1 MICSAP
7 LSTRHARRGFTLIEL
22 LVVIAIIAVL
32 IGLLLPAV
40 QKVREAA
47 ARAKCSNNLKQWGLA
62 MHNYHSVYG
71 FLPYGQSRVNPPGSE
86 VVGVANTTA
95 RRTFYVSLWPF
106 LELTSLANAYNPTLG
121 FYQPPNG
128 PTPLGGANTTGLVC
142 QPQSVYYCPSDR
154 PGAIWQ
160 GDQYWRC
167 RGNYVV
173 NFGPQLLFTPGVRN
187 APFGWTSSGGFSQYT
202 PYKTQLTDIVDGT
215 ANTLLMAECRF
226 PPADDTK
233 DTRGDVFN
241 DQGGPWF
248 MAINTPNS
256 SAVEYLLVCPNPNPD
271 PTMPCATQNGTNGQ
285 QYTAR
290 SRHSGGVNACF
301 ADGSVHFITDGIDL
315 ATWQALSSMNQ
326 GDLPLSPIN

>member
-1 MICSAP
+1 MTRSTPAVTRSARP
-7 LSTRHARRGFTLIEL
+7 GFTLIEL

-47 ARAKCSNNLKQWGLA
+47 GRMKCSNNLKQWGLA
-62 MHNYHSVYG
+62 MHNCHDTTG
-71 FLPYGQSRVNPPGSE
+71 FLPYGNNRVNPPGTE
-86 VVGVANTTA
+86 RAGVSDTTA
-95 RRTFYVSLWPF
+95 RRTFYVSIWPY
-106 LELTSLANAYNPTLG
+106 LELTALSKAFDPTIG

-128 PTPLGGANTTGLVC
+128 PTPLGGANATGLVC

-160 GDQYWRC
+160 GDVYWRA
-167 RGNYVV
+167 RGNYVA
-173 NFGPQLLFTPGVRN
+173 NYGPQLLYTPGVRN
-187 APFGWTSSGGFSQYT
+187 APFGWTFSGGFSQYV
-202 PYKTQLTDIVDGT
+202 PYKSRLTDMPDG
-215 ANTLLMAECRF
+215 ASNTLLLSETRF
-226 PPADDTK
+226 PPTDDTR

-241 DQGGPWF
+241 DQGGSWF

-256 SAVEYLLVCPNPNPD
+256 SAVEYLLSCPSPNPD

-290 SRHSGGVNACF
+290 SRHVGGVNACF
-301 ADGSVHFITDGIDL
+301 ADGSVHFITDSIDL
-315 ATWQALSSMNQ
+315 ATWQALSTMNE
-326 GDLPLSPIN
+326 GDILRSTAY